1 MAKVKTIIKKV
12 PIRKTPVKVT
22 KTPVKIKK

>member
-1 MAKVKTIIKKV
+1 MGKVKTIIKKV

-22 KTPVKIKK
+22 KTPVKIKR